1 MARKSWTSAMT
12 AALLLSTAPAA
23 FAGSAEKTLYT
34 FASGYANHPTAD
46 VVADTA
52 GNLYGTIEF
61 GGAGYGFVFELSPN
75 GKGQWTYSVI
85 YSFTG
90 GGDGAFPQG
99 SLTFDSAG
107 NLYGTAVGGGDTGP
121 SLGTVF
127 ELSPG
132 QNGGWSLTNSY
143 SFTGNAD
150 GSAPL
155 SGVTLDAAGNLYGTT
170 SQGGAGYGAIYELT
184 PSGNGWQETTIHD
197 FAYGIDGGYP
207 NTNLTLDRK
216 GNVYGSVI
224 YGGTN
229 NEGYVFQ
236 YHKQKSGWK
245 GTVLHNF
252 GDGDAGGTSYGSL
265 VLDKTGNLYG
275 TTALY
280 DRTTQLWNGSVFEL
294 TKPSHEYLPT
304 QQNWPVTTLYQFD
317 GANGGFPTDLTF
329 DKKGN
334 IYGPDATGGA
344 NASGSIYKLTP
355 SMNNGQI
362 VWTQSTLYDF
372 TGADDGCSPGPN
384 VIFDKPESGQ
394 LYGFTES
401 CGANNNGTVFEVKK

>member
-1 MARKSWTSAMT
+1 MAGKSWTSMMA
-12 AALLLSTAPAA
+12 AALLLSAAPAA
-23 FAGSAEKTLYT
+23 FAGGAEKTLYT
-34 FASGYANHPTAD
+34 FASGYDNFPTAGI
-46 VVADTA
+46 VADAA

-61 GGAGYGFVFELSPN
+61 GGNGYGFAFELSPN

-85 YSFTG
+85 YNFTG
-90 GGDGAFPQG
+90 RGDGAFPQG

-132 QNGGWSLTNSY
+132 QNGSWSLTNSY
-143 SFTGNAD
+143 SFTGGAD
-150 GSAPL
+150 GSTPL

-197 FAYGIDGGYP
+197 FAYGVDGGYP
-207 NTNLTLDRK
+207 NTNLTVDRK

-224 YGGTN
+224 YGGAYN
-229 NEGYVFQ
+229 QGYVFQ
-236 YHKQKSGWK
+236 YHQEKNGWNE
-245 GTVLHNF
+245 TVLHNF
-252 GDGDAGGTSYGSL
+252 GDGAALGTSYGSL
-265 VLDKTGNLYG
+265 VLDKAGNLYG
-275 TTALY
+275 TMAAY
-280 DRTTQLWNGSVFEL
+280 NHQQMLWNGSIFEL
-294 TKPSHEYLPT
+294 TKPSHENLS
-304 QQNWPVTTLYQFD
+304 QKSWPITILYQFA
-317 GANGGFPTDLTF
+317 GANGGFPIDLTF

-355 SMNNGQI
+355 SMNNGQV
-362 VWTQSTLYDF
+362 VWTQSTLYNF
-372 TGADDGCSPGPN
+372 TGAADGCSPGPD

-394 LYGFTES
+394 LFGVAES
-401 CGANNNGTVFEVKK
+401 CGANGNGTVFTVKK